1 MEQLSLVAPGK
12 SWGPTN
18 TWRRCGGRS
27 NQKLGATSAGGMPC
41 PTKALKYEMGKMSW
55 LTLVDPEV

>member
-1 MEQLSLVAPGK
+1 
-12 SWGPTN
+12 
-18 TWRRCGGRS
+18 
-27 NQKLGATSAGGMPC
+27 MPC